1 VIVQKTSSKDNVCF
15 FNPFFLPN
23 VHHSFFKVERILTI
37 RLIKKAKG
45 IELMKIIFIIDLS
58 TFGSKMLN

>member
-1 VIVQKTSSKDNVCF
+1 MIVQKTCSKDNACF

-23 VHHSFFKVERILTI
+23 VHHSFLKMERILTI
-37 RLIKKAKG
+37 YLIKKAKG
-45 IELMKIIFIIDLS
+45 IELMKIIFIIDSS